1 MPEFQ
6 KDIIDL
12 DELNRK
18 VDANKQ
24 RKNKAHKR
32 RARWLLLLQS
42 ILFALTVLS
51 LMLGDARILSFP
63 VAIACAALATFAGCF
78 VAGYHF
84 GYSRCA

>member
-12 DELNRK
+12 NELNRK

-24 RKNKAHKR
+24 RKRKAHKR
-32 RARWLLLLQS
+32 RERRLLLLQS
-42 ILFALTVLS
+42 ILFALTVLF
-51 LMLGDARILSFP
+51 LMLDHAEVLSFP

-84 GYSRCA
+84 GYTRCA